1 MAVDPRSLWQR
12 SWWPHGRPQ
21 ATDQSRT
28 AVGSD
33 ADSLGPMLIVASSI
47 LLMRLLQNH
56 LNYAAQRYLDAEV
69 QRDLDA

>member
-1 MAVDPRSLWQR
+1 
-12 SWWPHGRPQ
+12 
-21 ATDQSRT
+21 
-28 AVGSD
+28 
-33 ADSLGPMLIVASSI
+33 MLIVASSI